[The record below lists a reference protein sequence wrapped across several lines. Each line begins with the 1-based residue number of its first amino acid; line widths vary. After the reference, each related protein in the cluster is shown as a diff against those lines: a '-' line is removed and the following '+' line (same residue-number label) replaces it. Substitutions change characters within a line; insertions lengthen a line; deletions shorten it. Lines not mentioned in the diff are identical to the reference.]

1 MASARGCLKYTAI
14 GCGSVIILS
23 GIAMAVFIAI
33 ATSGGGE
40 NAADE
45 VRRTVADLEEAG
57 SVAVADPV
65 ALTRLRPGRVV
76 LDLAHG
82 EFHVRPAAPDEGLSV
97 EADFDGDVHTLTQ
110 QYAVAPDSTW
120 TAYVSLRRTMPALLA
135 LARQIG
141 GKDTNS
147 SITVRLPA
155 GVPIELV
162 ASFEQGGGEIDLG
175 GLWLTTADFTVR
187 QGGFELSCPE
197 PLREP
202 AARVRLHGRMGGVS
216 VSDVGNLSPR
226 ELVVDCGMGG
236 ADIGLDGLWR
246 GDCAAVFRAR
256 MGGMAVGVPKGLEL
270 VAGGPLPEGLQLPAM
285 RRADV
290 EVPLPVMTV
299 QVETRWAE
307 IEFGR

>member
-1 MASARGCLKYTAI
+1 MASARGCLKATAI
-14 GCGSVIILS
+14 GCGSIIVLS

-45 VRRTVADLEEAG
+45 VRRTVAGLEQAE
-57 SVAVADPV
+57 SVAVADPA
-65 ALTRLRPGRVV
+65 ALTALHPGRIV

-82 EFHVRPAAPDEGLSV
+82 EFNVKPAGAGEGLSLDATYDP
-97 EADFDGDVHTLTQ
+97 EIYTLAQ
-110 QYAVAPDSTW
+110 QYVVAPDSSW
-120 TAYVSLRRTMPALLA
+120 TAYVSLRRSVPALVA
-135 LARQIG
+135 LVRYIG
-141 GKDTNS
+141 GNDTDA

-155 GVPIELV
+155 EVPIELV

-187 QGGFELSCPE
+187 QGGFEMSCPE

-202 AARVRLHGRMGGVS
+202 AARVRLHSRMGGVA
-216 VSDVGNLSPR
+216 VADVGNLSPR

-236 ADIGLDGLWR
+236 ADISLDGLWR
-246 GDCAAVFRAR
+246 NDCAAVFRAR
-256 MGGMAVGVPKGLEL
+256 MGGMAVGVPKGLDL
-270 VAGGPLPEGLQLPAM
+270 AAGGSLPQGLELPAM
-285 RRADV
+285 RRTDV

-299 QVETRWAE
+299 HVETRWAE

>member
-1 MASARGCLKYTAI
+1 MASARGCLKATAI
-14 GCGSVIILS
+14 GCGSIIVLS

-45 VRRTVADLEEAG
+45 VKRTAAGMEAAPSLTVG
-57 SVAVADPV
+57 DPA
-65 ALTRLRPGRVV
+65 ALTSLRPGRVV

-82 EFHVRPAAPDEGLSV
+82 EFHVRPAGPGEGLSV
-97 EADFDGDVHTLTQ
+97 DAVFDGEVHTLTQ
-110 QYAVAPDSTW
+110 QYVVARDSTW

-135 LARQIG
+135 LVRQIG
-141 GKDTNS
+141 GTDTNS
-147 SITVRLPA
+147 TVTVRLPA
-155 GVPIELV
+155 DVPIELV

-202 AARVRLHGRMGGVS
+202 AARVRLHSRMGGVA
-216 VSDVGNLSPR
+216 VAGVGNLSPR

-246 GDCAAVFRAR
+246 NDCAAVFRAR
-256 MGGMAVGVPKGLEL
+256 MGGMAVGVPKGLDL
-270 VAGGPLPEGLQLPAM
+270 AAGGSLPQGLELPAM
-285 RRADV
+285 RRTDV

-299 QVETRWAE
+299 HVETRWAE